1 MHPTIPS
8 AEVFIINKLDE
19 TQPNSNKPPTHKQVE
34 EWMIEFAKM
43 HVAEA
48 LKEAKETLYVEA
60 GCNICNSTD
69 EIYFNSESITNSY
82 PLHRVE

>member
-8 AEVFIINKLDE
+8 AEIFIINKMKSY
-19 TQPNSNKPPTHKQVE
+19 PNGTPPTPSDVE
-34 EWMIEFAKM
+34 EWLIEFAKM
-43 HVAEA
+43 HVTEA
-48 LKEAKETLYVEA
+48 LKEAKETLYIEA